1 MEFLQTLRRFF
12 AIRGQ
17 PALMISDNGTQ
28 LVGAE
33 RELREM
39 IKGWDEKEL
48 KEFSAEKGME
58 WKFIT
63 PVAPHHNGC
72 AEAMVKSSKKALK
85 TAIGEQVLSPFELYT
100 YLLEAA
106 NLINQR
112 PIGRIPNDPDDG
124 SFLCPNDILLGRAS
138 TVVPQ
143 GPFRET
149 KNPRHRVEFIQKI
162 IDSFWKRWYRDVFPS
177 LVPRKKWKVER
188 RNVRVDDIVVVQDS
202 NAVHGNWITGR
213 VVNVFPGK
221 DGKICNL
228 KVKTATSYYERP
240 ITKITV
246 IYPAEGHRD
255 KY

>member
-1 MEFLQTLRRFF
+1 
-12 AIRGQ
+12 
-17 PALMISDNGTQ
+17 MISDNGTQ

-39 IKGWDEKEL
+39 IKGWNKR
-48 KEFSAEKGME
+48 EFSAEKGTE

-85 TAIGEQVLSPFELYT
+85 IAIGEQILTPFELYT

-106 NLINQR
+106 NLINKR

-143 GPFRET
+143 GPFRGT
-149 KNPRHRVEFIQKI
+149 KTPRHRDEFIQKI
-162 IDSFWKRWYRDVFPS
+162 IDSFWKRWYRDIFPS
-177 LVPRKKWKVER
+177 LVPSKKCMVKR
-188 RNVRVDDIVVVQDS
+188 RNVRVDDTVVVQDS
-202 NAVHGNWITGR
+202 NAVRGWQEH
-213 VVNVFPGK
+213 
-221 DGKICNL
+221 CM
-228 KVKTATSYYERP
+228 S
-240 ITKITV
+240 
-246 IYPAEGHRD
+246 
-255 KY
+255 